1 MSYDMEKPKYII
13 FEGCDYTG
21 KTTLIQAFNQFL
33 KDTTNIQYCITKEP
47 GSPLSPICLRIRKLI
62 LESTD
67 IDNPE
72 VYSYL
77 FAADSFR
84 NMKIVQ
90 NMLDNKI
97 WVISDR
103 CMISD
108 YAYRPDLCVNLRQHN
123 LDILKSMNPI
133 VVWVNALEKDIK
145 ARVAQRNNIN
155 QFEQEHVLHR
165 TKEIYDNYKEFFYEN
180 QDLNVVEFW
189 NVNPLDSMEYK
200 KQTTELF
207 KLLTD

>member
-1 MSYDMEKPKYII
+1 MKPKYII

-21 KTTLIQAFNQFL
+21 KTTLIKHFQRFIDDQTSIQFA
-33 KDTTNIQYCITKEP
+33 ITKEP
-47 GSPLSPICLRIRKLI
+47 GSPLSKACQRIRKLI
-62 LESTD
+62 LESSD
-67 IDNPE
+67 IGNPE
-72 VYSYL
+72 TYSYL
-77 FAADSFR
+77 FAADSFE
-84 NMKIVQ
+84 NMKMIKD
-90 NMLDNKI
+90 MLDKNI

-123 LDILKSMNPI
+123 LDMLKSMDPT
-133 VVWVNALEKDIK
+133 VVWVNALEKDIQS
-145 ARVAQRNNIN
+145 RVAQRNDSN
-155 QFEQEHVLHR
+155 QFEQEYVLHR

-207 KLLTD
+207 KLLAA